1 MTQHF
6 DNLELL
12 PEPEDPDILTAIDK
26 DAPGYPGQFYGVSDK
41 DAKILRRFF
50 VPVKRFIWPWGAL
63 MFTFFTALV

>member
-12 PEPEDPDILTAIDK
+12 PEPEDPNILTAIDK

-41 DAKILRRFF
+41 DAKILRRVF
-50 VPVKRFIWPWGAL
+50 VPVKRFIWPWGL
-63 MFTFFTALV
+63 WRSHFLLLFL

>member
-12 PEPEDPDILTAIDK
+12 PEPEDPNILTAIDK

-41 DAKILRRFF
+41 DAKILRRVF
-50 VPVKRFIWPWGAL
+50 VPVKGLFGLGGLWRSHFL
-63 MFTFFTALV
+63 LLFL